1 MVRRTAVVL
10 GALLVV
16 VAIVSTDRSTYPSP
30 EVLWHADADRDVDLG
45 DRTRFF
51 GKHVASE
58 RWDRL
63 TIVDDPTGRFGRVY
77 QAGLSPEDLE
87 AGDDRAELVGARLGE
102 GEAELLL
109 GVDHTSQ
116 GSTRDVWIGWRSLFG
131 RDVVVDEDHPNDGN
145 YMQLKGDSD
154 CGGPTIGLTIKSGR
168 LTLRSERYLD
178 RTDGVAWEGPPM
190 TELLDGSWHAFV
202 LHVRFA
208 DDGNGE
214 LEVFLDGRQQVMTN
228 GRTWIPF
235 PTMCPAD
242 RYVRPKFGVYSMDEG
257 IGTGPRHWIESP
269 RIGTSFLSVV
279 PR

>member
-1 MVRRTAVVL
+1 MAKGRAITVVI
-10 GALLVV
+10 GALLVAA
-16 VAIVSTDRSTYPSP
+16 VASRTDESTSP
-30 EVLWHADADRDVDLG
+30 DVFWHADADRDVDLG
-45 DRTRFF
+45 DRTNFF

-154 CGGPTIGLTIKSGR
+154 CGGPAIGLTIKSGR
-168 LTLRSERYLD
+168 LTLRSERYLVA
-178 RTDGVAWEGPPM
+178 TDGVAWKGPPM
-190 TELLDGSWHAFV
+190 SELLDGSWHAFV

-208 DDGNGE
+208 KDGVGG
-214 LEVFLDGRQQVMTN
+214 LEVFLDGRRQLMTN
-228 GRTWIPF
+228 GRMWIRF
-235 PTMCPAD
+235 PTMCPRD
-242 RYVRPKFGVYSMDEG
+242 RYVRPKFGVYSMDDG
-257 IGTGPRHWIESP
+257 FGTGPRHWIESP
-269 RIGTSFLSVV
+269 RIGDSYQAVA